1 MSALRVAAQPGT
13 AWPKMPG
20 ALMALALTVG
30 LTFGLVVGAT
40 MAARTTTQTAI
51 SGSPIT
57 SQARA
62 HAASARARAL
72 ASAPAPMAAYRQL
85 VANIKSAESRSDF
98 AMQYRFANQLSA
110 MLTAQTIG
118 SIYLEHARLQ
128 SGIEAAKANREYHLA
143 SRLSQRMAAICG
155 ANTVKAQLDFC
166 N

>member
-1 MSALRVAAQPGT
+1 MSALRVAARPGT

-20 ALMALALTVG
+20 ALMALTLTVG
-30 LTFGLVVGAT
+30 LAFGLVVGTT
-40 MAARTTTQTAI
+40 MAVRTTTQTAI
-51 SGSPIT
+51 SGPPIT
-57 SQARA
+57 SAARA
-62 HAASARARAL
+62 NAAAARARAL
-72 ASAPAPMAAYRQL
+72 APAPMAAYRQL

-98 AMQYRFANQLSA
+98 AMRSRFANQLSA

-128 SGIEAAKANREYHLA
+128 SSIEAAKANQEYHLA

-155 ANTVKAQLDFC
+155 TNTVKAQLDFC